1 MMTNTSRILVADDD
15 LAMRQLLVSWLRG
28 AGYSVTECTDG
39 LDLLARLQK
48 SVLSGEIAEFDLVL
62 SDIWMPFATALDVL
76 DEFLGCEG
84 VPPTIL
90 ITAFANRDTYALADH
105 LGAAAVLEKPFAKAK
120 LMDEIRCVCASARG
134 PRRPG
139 ADGSGKEGS

>member
-1 MMTNTSRILVADDD
+1 MTSSSRILMADDD
-15 LAMRQLLVSWLRG
+15 LAMRQLLVSWLRS
-28 AGYSVTECTDG
+28 AGYSVTECSDG

-62 SDIWMPFATALDVL
+62 SDIWMPFASALDVL
-76 DEFLGCEG
+76 DEFFGCEG

-90 ITAFANRDTYALADH
+90 ITAFANRDTYALANH

-134 PRRPG
+134 NRRPETDTNG
-139 ADGSGKEGS
+139 EDEF